1 MLSLER
7 KRNVLNYLKTHGTG
21 QVLQMAEALGVSQ
34 STIRRDLTELED
46 QGLLTRVHGGASLA
60 GSAIDIDELEEAPTT
75 RRSRMREEKRRIG
88 EAAAR
93 LVGDRES
100 VLITG
105 GSTAEAML
113 PHLADRTGLTVI
125 TNGINVAMALVPY
138 DEISVVVLGGVLR
151 HSELS
156 LLGSLA
162 AKTLESFH
170 VDRAFI
176 GCYGI
181 DPKIGLTGAY
191 ADEASTDTSLVSAVG
206 EINVLADSTKFSS
219 RGPARILPAGSIRRL
234 ITDGEAPEEGVE
246 QMRALGVE
254 VQVV

>member
-7 KRNVLNYLKTHGTG
+7 KRNVLNYLKTHGAG
-21 QVLQMAEALGVSQ
+21 QVLEMADFLGVSQ
-34 STIRRDLTELED
+34 STIRRDLSELEQ

-60 GSAIDIDELEEAPTT
+60 GSVVELELEDVPTT
-75 RRSRMREEKRRIG
+75 RRLRMREEKRRIG

-93 LVGDRES
+93 MVGDHES

-113 PHLADRTGLTVI
+113 PHLTDRTRLTVI
-125 TNGINVAMALVPY
+125 TNGINVAMALVPHE
-138 DEISVVVLGGVLR
+138 EISVVVLGGVLR

-181 DPKIGLTGAY
+181 DPDIGLTGAF
-191 ADEASTDTSLVSAVG
+191 ADEAITDSSLVNAVG

-219 RGPARILPAGSIRRL
+219 RGPARILPAGQMRRL
-234 ITDGEAPEEGVE
+234 ITDSAAPAAGVE
-246 QMRALGVE
+246 KIRALGVE
-254 VQVV
+254 VEVV